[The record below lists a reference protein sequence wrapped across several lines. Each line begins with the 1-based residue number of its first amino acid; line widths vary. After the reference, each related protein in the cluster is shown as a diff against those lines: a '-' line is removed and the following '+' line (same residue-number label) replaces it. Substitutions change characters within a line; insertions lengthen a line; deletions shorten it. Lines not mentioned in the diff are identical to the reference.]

1 VLPYYIALKKAKT
14 GQVSREKN
22 NGKDKRESENYS
34 AELGLNK
41 KQVKEKQ
48 QKQKHRIPS
57 GRRRQWRSGGRRAG
71 CR

>member
-1 VLPYYIALKKAKT
+1 VLTYYIALKSPRQGKSAGK
-14 GQVSREKN
+14 KN
-22 NGKDKRESENYS
+22 NEKDKRESENYS

-57 GRRRQWRSGGRRAG
+57 GHRRQWRSGGRRAG

>member
-1 VLPYYIALKKAKT
+1 MLSYYSTEKGDKAS
-14 GQVSREKN
+14 QQEKIQW
-22 NGKDKRESENYS
+22 KDKRERENYS